1 MRQFL
6 EYTERKRYETRSY
19 RHIHQDTLHL
29 ISLLLPRVFDSGTR
43 SEKYDQRAR
52 PSRNAMKGTIS
63 LDGGGNGVLIVSSPP
78 LLDRAERDV
87 E

>member
-1 MRQFL
+1 M
-6 EYTERKRYETRSY
+6 
-19 RHIHQDTLHL
+19 
-29 ISLLLPRVFDSGTR
+29 FDSGTR